1 MDFAALEAPSGR
13 QFRSRRLRA
22 VRFAIA
28 GLAALAVL
36 WGSAI
41 GWANLPAVRGRLR
54 AEAERALRQRLV
66 AATLGDQVA
75 VDFLGRLRL
84 GPLAVPPSRPGLP
97 PVLRVEQV
105 RVQPRWPA
113 LLAGRFEPAVV
124 SLSAVRVEAGAG
136 GEELLALAHRLPSGS
151 RRASRPAAGAAVAP
165 PEIRFRDLVVA
176 ATASGERVEVGPL
189 DGEVVTRAEGARARL
204 RLPSGG
210 SASLLLAPRGERTA
224 ARLAV
229 EDAALADLPEALRRR
244 LPFPASRGALSAT
257 LESQDLDRGGAVA
270 LRARDL
276 ELGPDR
282 EPLGSLDVAFRGEAR
297 WGAAAHT
304 VEVEQGV
311 LSLGPDGEVPVALSA
326 ALTLGGDPAFSLELR
341 AADASWAS
349 LCAALPPA
357 LVPEEV
363 RRLSGP
369 LGARLSLSGPTARPA
384 EWRVEAELDL
394 KALRRAL
401 HGQDRLGLG
410 GEFTWRPPGAA
421 GPVRPVRVGPGNP
434 DFVPLADLP
443 HHVVRAVTTSEDG
456 GFFAHSGFD
465 FEEIRNAL
473 AERAESGRVR
483 GASTIT
489 QQLAKNLFLDGER
502 TLARKVREALLT
514 VALEA
519 SLPKSRLLEIYL
531 NIVEWGPGLHG
542 IGPAA
547 RHYFAKDARQLT
559 PREAAFLAS
568 VIPSPARFHALFER
582 GEMTEG
588 WLERIDAI
596 LLHMAAFGQL
606 GEDQLMEALRQP
618 LVFARG

>member
-1 MDFAALEAPSGR
+1 VARGALGVGAAVTVLWVA
-13 QFRSRRLRA
+13 
-22 VRFAIA
+22 AIA
-28 GLAALAVL
+28 
-36 WGSAI
+36 
-41 GWANLPAVRGRLR
+41 WANTPPVRSRLR
-54 AEAERALRQRLV
+54 AEAARALRQRLP
-66 AATLGDQVA
+66 AATLGDGVA
-75 VDFLGRLRL
+75 VDLLGRVRL

-105 RVQPRWPA
+105 RVQPRWLA

-136 GEELLALAHRLPSGS
+136 GEELLALARKFPPGS
-151 RRASRPAAGAAVAP
+151 RRAPRPAAGPAVAP
-165 PEIRFRDLVVA
+165 PEIRFRDVVLA

-189 DGEVVTRAEGARARL
+189 DGEVATRAEGARAGL

-210 SASLLLAPRGERTA
+210 SASFILAARGGRTA
-224 ARLAV
+224 LRLVV
-229 EDAALADLPEALRRR
+229 EDAALGDLPEALRRR
-244 LPFPASRGALSAT
+244 LPFPASRGVLSAT
-257 LESQDLDRGGAVA
+257 AESADLDRGGAVA
-270 LRARDL
+270 LRVRDL

-282 EPLGSLDVAFRGEAR
+282 EPLGSLDIAFRGEVG
-297 WGAAAHT
+297 WDAAARKA
-304 VEVEQGV
+304 EVDQGV
-311 LSLGPDGEVPVALSA
+311 LSLGPDGGLPVALSA
-326 ALTLGGDPAFSLELR
+326 ALALDGDPAFSLVLR

-357 LVPEEV
+357 LVPEEA
-363 RRLSGP
+363 RRLAGP
-369 LGARLSLSGPTARPA
+369 LGARLSLSGPAARPA

-394 KALRRAL
+394 RALRHAF
-401 HGQDRLGLG
+401 HGQDPLGLG
-410 GEFTWRPPGAA
+410 GEFTWRPPGAS
-421 GPVRPVRVGPGNP
+421 GPARAVRVGPGNP

-489 QQLAKNLFLDGER
+489 QQLAKNLFLSGER
-502 TLARKVREALLT
+502 TLSRKVREALLT

-596 LLHMAAFGQL
+596 LLRMAAFGQL
-606 GEDQLMEALRQP
+606 GEDQLMEALHQP